1 MHITTK
7 PTIFTSASIA
17 STESTINL
25 ELQTA
30 LSTEIFTESTTNY
43 ETTLEH
49 EPDGELFTVYQKPE
63 NFQTHKQ
70 YNSETVTESK
80 PEIARPCFFQK
91 TDSNSCMIEA
101 STEFVFINTFAL
113 ALFLV
118 TICFTG
124 YYFLIR
130 RPRSI
135 QRSIERV
142 KMFEMKMDMERHARS
157 MKAGSITSETH
168 RDSLRKDILMK
179 NTDRKIRNDEVVG
192 SLLNPRNS
200 IPKNCIPKNTSQV
213 SFNEKNSVYF

>member
-1 MHITTK
+1 
-7 PTIFTSASIA
+7 
-17 STESTINL
+17 
-25 ELQTA
+25 
-30 LSTEIFTESTTNY
+30 
-43 ETTLEH
+43 
-49 EPDGELFTVYQKPE
+49 
-63 NFQTHKQ
+63 
-70 YNSETVTESK
+70 
-80 PEIARPCFFQK
+80 
-91 TDSNSCMIEA
+91 MIEA